1 MNETKLLDYLKRVTA
16 DLDEANRRLKDAE
29 DLTHEPI
36 AIVGMGCRFPG
47 GVHSA
52 EQLWT
57 LLADGTDALAAFPD
71 DRGWDLAAL
80 YDPDP
85 DRAGTSYVRE
95 GGFLGAPP
103 QHDPAFVVKPPR
115 EARAMDPQQRLLLEV
130 AWEAL
135 ERSGLDP
142 AALRGSRAG
151 VFVGTNGQDYGTLF
165 GDRPEEGLEGYI
177 GTGNAASVLSGRLSY
192 VLGLEGPAVTVDTA
206 CSSSLVSLHLAAEA
220 LRRGECSLALA
231 GGATVMATPR
241 VFVEF
246 SRQRGLA
253 ADGRCKPFAAAAD
266 GTGWGEGAGLLVL
279 ERLSDA
285 RRHGRPVLAVLRGS
299 AVNQDGASNGLT
311 APNGTAQQRVIRQAL
326 ANARLSP
333 DMVDAVEAHGTGTRL
348 GDPIEAHALLATYGR
363 KRPADRPLWLGSVKS
378 NLGHTQAAAGVAGV
392 MKMVLAIQH
401 GTLPQT
407 LHVDEPTPHVDWT
420 GGGVRLLTEPAPWP
434 ETGGP
439 RRAGVSA
446 FGVSGTNAHLIVE
459 QAAPEDA
466 RPRTGDRE
474 PRTPLPTAT
483 PWPLSAHTPEALRAR
498 ADQLR
503 AYAHDHPELDP
514 ADLAHTLSLRTP
526 LAHRGVLTGADR
538 QELVEGAASDGKLA
552 FLFSGQGAQRPG
564 MGRELYEAQPVFAAA
579 FDEVCGHFDLP
590 LKELVFGGGEEIHRT
605 ENTQP
610 ALFAIEVALYRLAES
625 FGLRPDFVAG
635 HSIGEIAA
643 AHVAGVLSLAD
654 AARLVTARGALMGAL
669 PEGGAMVSIRATEQ
683 DVRPLLSADVDI
695 AAVNGPQSVVISGAE
710 AAVLAVAD
718 RLSAQGHTTK
728 RLTVSHAFHSPLM
741 EPMLEAFR
749 EVADTLTHSAPSL
762 PVVSNLTGGPITEFT
777 AAHWVEHVRS
787 AVRFG
792 DSLAHL
798 AEEQGVGHFL
808 ELGPQGVLAAMA
820 GESLPGEFT
829 GLLTPVLRKDRPE
842 PEAFLGALAE
852 AWTRGLPVD
861 WAPLLP
867 GRRVDLPTYPFQR
880 QRYWPATTATGDVT
894 AAGLGPADHPLL
906 GAMVTLAEADQ
917 VLFTGRLSLRT
928 HPWLAD
934 HAVMGTVFVPGTA
947 FVELAVRAG
956 DQVGC
961 AHLDELTIEAP
972 LVLPEDGAVQL
983 QVAVGPVDADGRRSL
998 TFHSRQ
1004 ADEPWTRHAGGTLTA
1019 DPAPAATPPT
1029 DPDLAA
1035 WPPEGAEPIPVAG
1048 LYEHLVEVGF
1058 GYGPAF
1064 QGLRAAWRRGEE
1076 VFAEVRL
1083 PQETEA
1089 TRFGLHP
1096 ALLDA
1101 ALHAV
1106 GLGDFVADGAAS
1118 LPFSWRGVTLHAA
1131 GAPELRV
1138 RLSPAGPDT
1147 VALEAADRTGAPVAT
1162 VEALAL
1168 RPAVARRTHRHRDS
1182 LFRVDW
1188 TALPAAAA
1196 TPEGPADVRPHW
1208 ISSAA
1213 DLAALDTVPDAVFVR
1228 CPHTDDLV
1236 TGAHSGTH
1244 RVLEL
1249 LQAWLADPRY
1259 APSQLVLVT
1268 RGALAVRPGEE
1279 VRDLGRAPLWGLVRS
1294 AQAEN
1299 PGSFRLVDTD
1309 EDTGWDTDTD
1319 TDTDT
1324 GTGTGTGPSGAL
1336 RAALALDE
1344 PQLALRDGRLYAPR
1358 LARVPAPAEPRE
1370 WNPDGTVLITG
1381 GTGGL
1386 GALLARHLVTE
1397 HGVRHLVLAG
1407 RRGPAAEGAA
1417 GLAAEL
1423 TASGAHVLI
1432 EACDVGDR
1440 ADLAGL
1446 LARIPAA
1453 HPLTAVVHAA
1463 GVLDDGVIGSL
1474 APERLDTVLRPKLD
1488 AAWHL
1493 HELTRDADLSAFVL
1507 FSSAAGV
1514 FGAPGQA
1521 GYAAA
1526 NAFLDALAQHRAAL
1540 GLSAVSLAWGL
1551 WAEGGGMG
1559 GRLAGN
1565 DRQRITG
1572 SGVAALSAAEGLE
1585 LFDLCGG
1592 LDEPLLVPA
1601 RLDLTPPPGAAARA
1615 ATPPALLRGLVRG
1628 PARRAVASAPATPR
1642 TEWTERQIT
1651 ELVRTHVGSVLGHA
1665 SAAAVDLGQA
1675 FTELGFDSLTAV
1687 ELRNRLTTDT
1697 GLRLSATLIFDYPTP
1712 AALVEHLRAGLTGAG
1727 PDTAATVPVAAPGAD
1742 TEDPIAIVGMSC
1754 RYPGGVR
1761 SPEDLWNLVSEG
1773 GDGIAAFPTD
1783 RGWDLDGLFD
1793 ADPDASG
1800 RSYVSE
1806 GGFLYDAA
1814 AFDAGFFGISP
1825 REALAMDPQQR
1836 LLLETAWEAF
1846 ERAGIDPTSVR
1857 GSATGVFAGVM
1868 YHDYASRLGEV
1879 PEGIDGYLSTGN
1891 AGSVLSGRISYV
1903 LGLEGP
1909 AVTVD
1914 TACSSS
1920 LVALHLAAQALR
1932 GGECTMALAGGATV
1946 MATPNTFVEF
1956 SRQRGLSSDGRCK
1969 SFAAAA
1975 DGTGWGEGAGMLLLE
1990 RLSDARRHGHRVLG
2004 VIRGSAVNQDGASNG
2019 LTAPNGPSQQRVIR
2033 QALGNA
2039 GLTVADVDAV
2049 EAHGTGT
2056 RLGDPIEAQAVLAT
2070 YGQGRP
2076 DGRPLWL
2083 GSLKSNIGHTQAA
2096 SGVGGVIKMVQ
2107 AMRHGVLP
2115 RTLHVDEPTPHVDWE
2130 AGDVRLL
2137 TEPVPWPET
2146 GRARRS
2152 GVSSFGVS
2160 GTNAHVIV
2168 EQAPLDDTAAARP
2181 AHLPP
2186 HRPGTTLPWVLSAR
2200 TEDALRDQARNLLAA
2215 LDGLTAHPAP
2225 ADGAPHH
2232 PLADIGRSLATSR
2245 AALEHRAAVVA
2256 DDPAAFAGALAALA
2270 SGEPSPQL
2278 LRGSARTAAKAVFV
2292 FPGQGSQWAGMA
2304 RELLDASP
2312 VFADRLDACER
2323 ALAPYVDW
2331 SLREALA
2338 DEAALTRVD
2347 VVQPAL
2353 WAVMVSLAALWRSH
2367 GVEPA
2372 AVVGHS
2378 QGEIAA
2384 ACVAG
2389 ALTLDDAARVV
2400 ALRSKALL
2408 ALSGRGGMVSLPL
2421 SREEAA
2427 AHLGERLSLAAVNGP
2442 RSVVVS
2448 GDPEALDA
2456 VLAAV
2461 EGARRIPV
2469 DYASH
2474 SAHVEEIRTDVLDAL
2489 AGLSPR
2495 PAEIPFLSTVDATW
2509 LDGTELDERYWYRN
2523 LRQSVLLADAT
2534 DTLLQAG
2541 HGVFIEVSPH
2551 PVLVHGLPDTALGS
2565 LRRGD
2570 GGPGRFTAALAEAHV
2585 HGVAVDWDT
2594 VFPGAGHVDL
2604 PTYAFQR
2611 ERFWLEGTEASGD
2624 VASAGLDGADHPLF
2638 GAAVTLAASDDHLF
2652 TGRLSLSAQPWLA
2665 DHAVAGTAL
2674 LPGTAF
2680 VELAL
2685 HAGLRTGHPHLE
2697 ELTLEAPLALPARG
2711 AVQVQL
2717 AVGPAD
2723 PDGRRTVTTYAR
2735 SAQETGEPWTRH
2747 ATGVLSTTPATA
2759 PAAATGGTWPPAGAE
2774 PVDLTGF
2781 YDRLADAGL
2790 GYGPAFQG
2798 LRAAWRLGDEVYA
2811 EVALDADRQETAGR
2825 FGLHPALLDAALHA
2839 VGLGSFLDGPGVRL
2853 PFSWNGVSLH
2863 AGGARALRVRLS
2875 PAGGDAVA
2883 LTVTDT
2889 AGRPVATVDSLALRP
2904 LATGHLA
2911 HHDTLFAL
2919 DWVPAP
2925 AGEALPAGTPY
2936 EVDTSDGVRPALAR
2950 ALEAL
2955 QDSLADAGEERLVLV
2970 TRRAVGED
2978 VRDLAGAAVWGL
2990 VRSAQSEHPGRF
3002 HLLDLDEDVDPAPY
3016 LTSPQPQLAVR
3027 GGAARVP
3034 RLLRARSGT
3043 DAAGL
3048 SFTEGGTVL
3057 VTGGTGVLGRAVARH
3072 LVTAHGVRHL
3082 LLASRSGGAG
3092 DLVAELAELGAS
3104 VTVAAC
3110 DAADR
3115 EALAALLATLPAA
3128 HPLTAVIHTAG
3139 VLDDGVIESLTPERF
3154 DAVLRPKTDA
3164 ARHLHELT
3172 AGLDLSAFV
3181 LFSSASGLLG
3191 APGQGNYAA
3200 ANAYLDAL
3208 AQHRREQGLP
3218 GISLAWGLWAERSG
3232 MTGALDAD
3240 DVERINRGG
3249 VAALATE
3256 EALAL
3261 LDTAPSLDRA
3271 LAVPIRLDLPALR
3284 ARARHEALP
3293 PLLHALV
3300 PAPPRRPASAPAA
3313 APVLDPEDLLPL
3325 VQAHTATVLGH
3336 TSADRIDPDRKFLEL
3351 GFDSLTSVRLRG
3363 SLNTATGL
3371 RLSATAVFDHPTP
3384 AALADHMRGE
3394 LAAARAPQPRES
3406 APRPTPAQPL
3416 AALYRQACADGK
3428 VKEATDLLVAASLLR
3443 PSFGTDGTDDAPAPV
3458 RLSTAA
3464 TTGDGSGDGSG
3475 RTAGPALICL
3485 PSVTAL
3491 SSPHQFARFAAP
3503 FREHRDVHVLPL
3515 PGYGEGERLP
3525 ATADALV
3532 AHVAAEVLRLAD
3544 GAPFALAGY
3553 SSGGWLAQEVTAHLE
3568 RHGNAPAALV
3578 LLDTFLPGDA
3588 ARPAFRSRMT
3598 DAMFERED
3606 SFGWMTDLRLTAM
3619 GGYFRLFP
3627 AWRPTP
3633 TTVPTLLVRAGRS
3646 LVDGDGHHASWPL
3659 PHTAADVPGDHFTMM
3674 EDDAHAAATAVDHW
3688 LTETTA

>member
-1 MNETKLLDYLKRVTA
+1 MNETKLLEYLKRVTA

-29 DLTHEPI
+29 DLGHEPI

-57 LLADGTDALAAFPD
+57 LLADGTDALAPFPD

-95 GGFLGAPP
+95 GGFLDGAADF
-103 QHDPAFVVKPPR
+103 DPAFFGISPR

-165 GDRPEEGLEGYI
+165 GSTPEEGLEGYI

-220 LRRGECSLALA
+220 LRRGECALALA

-285 RRHGRPVLAVLRGS
+285 RRNGRPVLAVLRGS

-363 KRPADRPLWLGSVKS
+363 KRTADRPLWLGSVKS

-401 GTLPQT
+401 GTLPRT
-407 LHVDEPTPHVDWT
+407 LHVDEPTPHADWSA
-420 GGGVRLLTEPAPWP
+420 GGVRLLTEPTPWP
-434 ETGGP
+434 ETGEP

-466 RPRTGDRE
+466 RPQDRTPE
-474 PRTPLPTAT
+474 PRTATAP
-483 PWPLSAHTPEALRAR
+483 PWLLSAHTPEALRAR

-503 AYAHDHPELDP
+503 SYAQDHPELDP
-514 ADLAHTLSLRTP
+514 ADLAHSLSLPTP
-526 LAHRGVLTGADR
+526 FAHRGVVPGADR
-538 QELVEGAASDGKLA
+538 DALVEGIASGGKSA

-564 MGRELYEAQPVFAAA
+564 MGRGLYEAQPVFAAA

-590 LKELVFGGGEEIHRT
+590 LKDLVFGGGDEVHRT
-605 ENTQP
+605 EFTQP
-610 ALFAIEVALYRLAES
+610 ALFAVEVALYRLAES

-643 AHVAGVLSLAD
+643 AHVAGALSLAD
-654 AARLVTARGALMGAL
+654 ATRLVAARGALMGAL
-669 PEGGAMVSIRATEQ
+669 PEGGAMVSVRATEEEI
-683 DVRPLLSADVDI
+683 RPLLTADVDI

-710 AAVLAVAD
+710 DAVLAVAAQLADQD
-718 RLSAQGHTTK
+718 RKTK

-741 EPMLEAFR
+741 EPMLDAFR
-749 EVADTLTHSAPSL
+749 EVAESLTHATPSV
-762 PVVSNLTGGPITEFT
+762 PVVSNLTGEQITEFT
-777 AAHWVEHVRS
+777 ADYWVRHVRA

-792 DSLAHL
+792 DGVAHL
-798 AEEQGVGHFL
+798 AAQGVAHFL
-808 ELGPQGVLAAMA
+808 EFGPQGVLTAMA
-820 GESLPGEFT
+820 GESLPDDFS

-861 WAPLLP
+861 WTPLLP
-867 GRRVDLPTYPFQR
+867 AGRRVDLPTYPFQR
-880 QRYWPATTATGDVT
+880 QRYWPGTTALGDVA
-894 AAGLGPADHPLL
+894 AAGLGAADHPLL

-917 VLFTGRLSLRT
+917 VLFTGSLSLRT

-934 HAVMGTVFVPGTA
+934 HAVLGTVFVPGTA

-961 AHLDELTIEAP
+961 ARLDELTIEAP
-972 LVLPEDGAVQL
+972 LVLPERGAVQL
-983 QVAVGPVDADGRRSL
+983 QVGVGPVDADGRRSL
-998 TFHSRQ
+998 TFHSRHT
-1004 ADEPWTRHAGGTLTA
+1004 DEPWTRHATGTLTA
-1019 DPAPAATPPT
+1019 GPAPASAPPAG
-1029 DPDLAA
+1029 PDLGE
-1035 WPPEGAEPIPVAG
+1035 WPPAGAEPVSVEG
-1048 LYEHLVEVGF
+1048 LYDHLVDVGF

-1064 QGLRAAWRRGEE
+1064 QGLRAAWRLGED

-1083 PQETEA
+1083 PQEAEA
-1089 TRFGLHP
+1089 ARFGLHP

-1131 GAPELRV
+1131 GAAELRV

-1147 VALEAADRTGAPVAT
+1147 VSLDAADGTGAPVAT

-1168 RPAVARRTHRHRDS
+1168 RPAAAQRTHRHRDS

-1188 TALPAAAA
+1188 AALPQPAPAAPGQPA
-1196 TPEGPADVRPHW
+1196 GPPPCW

-1228 CPHTDDLV
+1228 CPRTGDDLV
-1236 TGAHSGTH
+1236 PDAHTGAH

-1249 LQAWLADPRY
+1249 LQAWLADPRCGS
-1259 APSQLVLVT
+1259 SQLVLVT
-1268 RGALAVRPGEE
+1268 RGALAVRQGEP
-1279 VRDLGRAPLWGLVRS
+1279 VHDLGQAPLWGLVRS

-1299 PGSFRLVDTD
+1299 PGSFRLVDV
-1309 EDTGWDTDTD
+1309 
-1319 TDTDT
+1319 
-1324 GTGTGTGPSGAL
+1324 TGPDDDPDATTDDDPDATAAL
-1336 RAALALDE
+1336 HALLALDE
-1344 PQLALRDGRLYAPR
+1344 PQLALRDGTPYAPR

-1386 GALLARHLVTE
+1386 GALLARHLVAE

-1407 RRGPAAEGAA
+1407 RRGPAAEGA
-1417 GLAAEL
+1417 GELAAAL
-1423 TASGAHVLI
+1423 TGAGAHVRI

-1440 ADLAGL
+1440 ADLARL
-1446 LARIPAA
+1446 LDRITAER
-1453 HPLTAVVHAA
+1453 PLTAVVHAA

-1474 APERLDTVLRPKLD
+1474 APDRLDTVLRPKLD

-1493 HELTRDADLSAFVL
+1493 HELTRDAGLAAFVL

-1526 NAFLDALAQHRAAL
+1526 NAFLDALAQHRTAQ

-1559 GRLAGN
+1559 GRLADN
-1565 DRQRITG
+1565 DTRRITG
-1572 SGVAALSAAEGLE
+1572 SGVAALSAADGLE
-1585 LFDLCGG
+1585 LFDLAGG

-1601 RLDLTPPPGAAARA
+1601 RLDLAPPAGAARNT
-1615 ATPPALLRGLVRG
+1615 TPPALLRGLVRG
-1628 PARRAVASAPATPR
+1628 PARRTAASGPATPR
-1642 TEWTERQIT
+1642 TQWTERQLAD
-1651 ELVRTHVGSVLGHA
+1651 LVRTHVSAVLGHA
-1665 SAAAVDLGQA
+1665 NAQAVDLGRT

-1687 ELRNRLTTDT
+1687 ELRNRLTTET

-1712 AALVEHLRAGLTGAG
+1712 AALVEHLRAGLTEAPAASTTTAPAAAGAG
-1727 PDTAATVPVAAPGAD
+1727 PGTDDDPV
-1742 TEDPIAIVGMSC
+1742 AIVGMSC

-1761 SPEDLWNLVSEG
+1761 SPEDLWRLVAAG

-1793 ADPDASG
+1793 ADPDAAG

-1814 AFDAGFFGISP
+1814 EFDAGFFGISP

-1857 GSATGVFAGVM
+1857 GTATGVFAGVM

-1891 AGSVLSGRISYV
+1891 AGSVLSGRVSYV

-1932 GGECTMALAGGATV
+1932 SGECTMALAGGATV

-1956 SRQRGLSSDGRCK
+1956 SRQRGLSFDGRCK

-1990 RLSDARRHGHRVLG
+1990 RLSDARRNGHRVLA

-2039 GLTVADVDAV
+2039 GLGVQDVDAV

-2056 RLGDPIEAQAVLAT
+2056 KLGDPIEAQAVLAT
-2070 YGQGRP
+2070 YGQDRP
-2076 DGRPLWL
+2076 GDQPLWL

-2096 SGVGGVIKMVQ
+2096 SGVGGVIKMVE
-2107 AMRHGVLP
+2107 AMRHGLLP
-2115 RTLHVDEPTPHVDWE
+2115 RTLHVDEPTPHVDWT
-2130 AGDVRLL
+2130 AGAVRLL

-2168 EQAPLDDTAAARP
+2168 EQAPLDEPTTPGPDSPGPTTPEPAPRP
-2181 AHLPP
+2181 APA
-2186 HRPGTTLPWVLSAR
+2186 PGTALPWVLSAKS
-2200 TEDALRDQARNLLAA
+2200 DAALRDQARNLLAA
-2215 LDGLTAHPAP
+2215 LDGLTAPASP
-2225 ADGAPHH
+2225 GEDPRHA
-2232 PLADIGRSLATSR
+2232 LADIGGSLASSR

-2256 DDPAAFAGALAALA
+2256 DDPAAFAEGLTALAA
-2270 SGEPSPQL
+2270 GEPSPRL
-2278 LRGSARTAAKAVFV
+2278 LRGSSRTAAKAVFV

-2304 RELLDASP
+2304 RELLDSSP
-2312 VFADRLDACER
+2312 VFADRITACER
-2323 ALAPYVDW
+2323 ALAPHVDW
-2331 SLREALA
+2331 SLREALT

-2427 AHLGERLSLAAVNGP
+2427 AHLGDRLSLAAVNGP

-2448 GDPEALDA
+2448 GDPEALEA

-2489 AGLSPR
+2489 AGITPR
-2495 PAEIPFLSTVDATW
+2495 PAEIPFLSTVDAAW
-2509 LDGTELDERYWYRN
+2509 LDGTGLDERYWYRN
-2523 LRQSVLLADAT
+2523 LRQSVLLADVT
-2534 DTLLQAG
+2534 ETLVHEG
-2541 HGVFIEVSPH
+2541 HDVFIEVSPH
-2551 PVLVHGLPDTALGS
+2551 PVLVHGLPDTALGT

-2570 GGPGRFTAALAEAHV
+2570 GGPARFTAALAEAHV
-2585 HGVAVDWDT
+2585 HGVPVDWHT
-2594 VFPGAGHVDL
+2594 VFPGARRVDL

-2611 ERFWLEGTEASGD
+2611 ERFWLDGTDAAGD
-2624 VASAGLDGADHPLF
+2624 MASAGLDDAGHPLL
-2638 GAAVTLAASDDHLF
+2638 GAMVTVAASDEHLF
-2652 TGRLSLSAQPWLA
+2652 TGRLSLAAQPWLA
-2665 DHAVAGTAL
+2665 DHAVAGTVL
-2674 LPGTAF
+2674 LPGTAL

-2685 HAGLRTGHPHLE
+2685 HAGLQTGHAHLE
-2697 ELTLEAPLALPARG
+2697 ELTLEAPLVLPARG

-2717 AVGPAD
+2717 AVGPAG

-2735 SAQETGEPWTRH
+2735 NAQENGEPWTRH
-2747 ATGVLSTTPATA
+2747 ATGVLSTAPAGS
-2759 PAAATGGTWPPAGAE
+2759 PAAATTGGDWPPAGAE
-2774 PVDLTGF
+2774 PLDLTGF
-2781 YDRLADAGL
+2781 YDGLADSGL

-2811 EVALDADRQETAGR
+2811 EVGLDRDRQEAAGR

-2853 PFSWNGVSLH
+2853 PFSWNGVRLH
-2863 AGGARALRVRLS
+2863 TAGARDLRVRVS
-2875 PAGGDAVA
+2875 PAGGDAVSLA
-2883 LTVTDT
+2883 VTDT
-2889 AGRPVATVDSLALRP
+2889 AGRPVATVDTLALRP
-2904 LATGHLA
+2904 VATEHLA
-2911 HHDTLFAL
+2911 HRDTLFAL
-2919 DWVPAP
+2919 DWAAAP
-2925 AGEALPAGTPY
+2925 ASELLPAGVAC
-2936 EVDTSDGVRPALAR
+2936 EVDTSAGVRAALGQ
-2950 ALEAL
+2950 ALQVL
-2955 QDSLADAGEERLVLV
+2955 QDSLADAGEERVVFV
-2970 TRRAVGED
+2970 TRGAVGED
-2978 VRDLAGAAVWGL
+2978 ADDLAGAAVWGL

-3002 HLLDLDEDVDPAPY
+3002 HLLDLEEAVDPAAY
-3016 LTSPQPQLAVR
+3016 LTSAEPQAAVR
-3027 GGAARVP
+3027 GGVVRVP
-3034 RLLRARSGT
+3034 RLARAS
-3043 DAAGL
+3043 AASAAPESEGL

-3057 VTGGTGVLGRAVARH
+3057 VTGGTGTLGRAVARH
-3072 LVTAHGVRHL
+3072 LVTGHGVRHL
-3082 LLASRSGGAG
+3082 LLASRSGGAE
-3092 DLVAELAELGAS
+3092 DLVAELSDLGAS

-3115 EALAALLATLPAA
+3115 DALAALLATIPGT

-3154 DAVLRPKTDA
+3154 ETVLRPKADA
-3164 ARHLHELT
+3164 ARNLHELT

-3208 AQHRREQGLP
+3208 AQHRRSLGLP
-3218 GISLAWGLWAERSG
+3218 AQSLAWGLWAERSG
-3232 MTGALDAD
+3232 MTGTLDAG
-3240 DVERINRGG
+3240 DVDRIHRGG

-3261 LDTAPSLDRA
+3261 LDTAPALDRA

-3284 ARARHEALP
+3284 TRARHEPLP
-3293 PLLHALV
+3293 PLLHGLAPAPLRRTAGTPSAV
-3300 PAPPRRPASAPAA
+3300 PAI
-3313 APVLDPEDLLPL
+3313 DPEDLLSL
-3325 VQAHTATVLGH
+3325 VRAHTATVLGH
-3336 TSADRIDPDRKFLEL
+3336 SSADRIEPDRKFLEM

-3384 AALADHMRGE
+3384 ADLADHMRGE
-3394 LAAARAPQPRES
+3394 LAAARTPQAPEPAGPPAQ
-3406 APRPTPAQPL
+3406 AQPL

-3443 PSFGTDGTDDAPAPV
+3443 PSFTTDGTDGAPAPV
-3458 RLSTAA
+3458 TLSGG
-3464 TTGDGSGDGSG
+3464 TGGTGGSG
-3475 RTAGPALICL
+3475 GPALICL

-3515 PGYGEGERLP
+3515 PGYGEGEPLP

-3532 AHVAAEVLRLAD
+3532 AHLAGEVLRLAD

-3568 RHGNAPAALV
+3568 RGGAAPAALV

-3588 ARPAFRSRMT
+3588 AQPAFRSRMT

-3606 SFGWMTDLRLTAM
+3606 AFGWMTDLRLTAM

-3627 AWRPTP
+3627 AWRPTA
-3633 TTVPTLLVRAGRS
+3633 TAVPTLLVRAGRS
-3646 LVDGDGHHASWPL
+3646 LVDGGGHQASWPL
-3659 PHTAADVPGDHFTMM
+3659 PHTVVDVPGDHFTMM
-3674 EDDAHAAATAVDHW
+3674 EDDARDAAAAVDHW
-3688 LTETTA
+3688 LTEAAA

>member
-1 MNETKLLDYLKRVTA
+1 MNETKLLEYLKRVTA

-95 GGFLGAPP
+95 GGFLGGAADF
-103 QHDPAFVVKPPR
+103 DPAFFGISPR

-285 RRHGRPVLAVLRGS
+285 RRAGRPVLAVLRGS

-363 KRPADRPLWLGSVKS
+363 KRAADRPLWLGSVKS

-401 GTLPQT
+401 GTLPRT

-420 GGGVRLLTEPAPWP
+420 AGGVRLLTEPAPWP
-434 ETGGP
+434 ETGEP

-466 RPRTGDRE
+466 RPPAGARE

-503 AYAHDHPELDP
+503 AYAQDHPELDP
-514 ADLAHTLSLRTP
+514 ADLAHSLSLRTP
-526 LAHRGVLTGADR
+526 LAHRGVLTGTDR
-538 QELVEGAASDGKLA
+538 EELVEGAASDGKLA

-564 MGRELYEAQPVFAAA
+564 MGRELYGAQPVFAAA
-579 FDEVCGHFDLP
+579 FDEVCAHFDLP

-605 ENTQP
+605 EFTQP
-610 ALFAIEVALYRLAES
+610 ALFAVEVALYRLAES
-625 FGLRPDFVAG
+625 LGLRPDFVAG

-654 AARLVTARGALMGAL
+654 AARLVSARGALMGAL
-669 PEGGAMVSIRATEQ
+669 PEGGAMVSVRATE
-683 DVRPLLSADVDI
+683 DEVRPLLSSPEVDI
-695 AAVNGPQSVVISGAE
+695 AAVNGPSAVVVSGAE
-710 AAVLAVAD
+710 AAVLEVA
-718 RLSAQGHTTK
+718 AQLAERGHKTK

-749 EVADTLTHSAPSL
+749 EVAETLTHHAPEI
-762 PVVSNLTGGPITEFT
+762 PVVSTLTGAQTTGFT
-777 AAHWVEHVRS
+777 ADHWVEHVRS

-792 DSLAHL
+792 DALAHL
-798 AEEQGVGHFL
+798 AEEQGVAHFL
-808 ELGPQGVLAAMA
+808 ELGPRGVLAAMA
-820 GESLPGEFT
+820 GESLPADFA
-829 GLLTPVLRKDRPE
+829 GLLTPALRGDRPE

-861 WAPLLP
+861 WTPLLP

-880 QRYWPATTATGDVT
+880 QRYWPATTGGGDVA
-894 AAGLGPADHPLL
+894 AAGLGPADHPML

-961 AHLDELTIEAP
+961 ARLDELTIEAP
-972 LVLPEDGAVQL
+972 LVLPEQGAVQL
-983 QVAVGPVDADGRRSL
+983 QVAVGPADADGRRSL
-998 TFHSRQ
+998 TFHSRH
-1004 ADEPWTRHAGGTLTA
+1004 ADEPWTRHAGGTLMA
-1019 DPAPAATPPT
+1019 DPAPAATPPA
-1029 DPDLAA
+1029 DPGMGE
-1035 WPPEGAEPIPVAG
+1035 WPPAGAEPISVDG

-1064 QGLRAAWRRGEE
+1064 QGLRAAWRRGED

-1089 TRFGLHP
+1089 SRFGLHP

-1106 GLGDFVADGAAS
+1106 GLGDFVTDGAAS

-1131 GAPELRV
+1131 GAPALRV

-1147 VALEAADRTGAPVAT
+1147 VALEAADQAGAPVAT

-1168 RPAVARRTHRHRDS
+1168 RPAAAQRTHRHRDS

-1188 TALPAAAA
+1188 TALPRTAAGAA
-1196 TPEGPADVRPHW
+1196 PAGPADARPHW
-1208 ISSAA
+1208 IASAA
-1213 DLAALDTVPDAVFVR
+1213 DLAALDTVPDTVFVR
-1228 CPHTDDLV
+1228 CPHTEDLV
-1236 TGAHSGTH
+1236 TDAHSGTH

-1249 LQAWLADPRY
+1249 LQTWLAEPRY
-1259 APSQLVLVT
+1259 TASQLVLVT

-1279 VRDLGRAPLWGLVRS
+1279 VRDLGQAPLWGLVRS

-1299 PGSFRLVDTD
+1299 PGSFRLIDTD
-1309 EDTGWDTDTD
+1309 DDADDDTES
-1319 TDTDT
+1319 
-1324 GTGTGTGPSGAL
+1324 GPSGSL
-1336 RAALALDE
+1336 TAALALDE
-1344 PQLALRDGRLYAPR
+1344 PQLALREGLLYAPR
-1358 LARVPAPAEPRE
+1358 LARVPAPAAPRE

-1386 GALLARHLVTE
+1386 GALLARHLVAE

-1417 GLAAEL
+1417 ELAAEL
-1423 TASGAHVLI
+1423 TGSGAHVLI

-1440 ADLAGL
+1440 ADLARL
-1446 LARIPAA
+1446 LARIPAG

-1493 HELTRDADLSAFVL
+1493 HELTREADLSAFVL

-1526 NAFLDALAQHRAAL
+1526 NAFLDALAQHRAAQ

-1585 LFDLCGG
+1585 LFDLAGG

-1601 RLDLTPPPGAAARA
+1601 RLDLTPPPGAAART

-1628 PARRAVASAPATPR
+1628 PARRAAASAPATPR
-1642 TEWTERQIT
+1642 TEWTERQIA

-1665 SAAAVDLGQA
+1665 TAGAIDLGQA

-1687 ELRNRLTTDT
+1687 ELRNRLTTET

-1712 AALVEHLRAGLTGAG
+1712 AALVEHLRAGLTEAA
-1727 PDTAATVPVAAPGAD
+1727 PDTAAATVPVAAPGAD
-1742 TEDPIAIVGMSC
+1742 ADDPIAIVGMSC

-1761 SPEDLWNLVSEG
+1761 SPEDLWNLVSAG

-1793 ADPDASG
+1793 DDPDAAG

-1814 AFDAGFFGISP
+1814 EFDAGFFGISP

-1857 GSATGVFAGVM
+1857 GTATGVFAGVM
-1868 YHDYASRLGEV
+1868 YHDYASLLGGGEV

-1956 SRQRGLSSDGRCK
+1956 SRQRGLSFDGRCK
-1969 SFAAAA
+1969 SFAASA
-1975 DGTGWGEGAGMLLLE
+1975 DGTGWGEGAAMLLLE

-2115 RTLHVDEPTPHVDWE
+2115 RTLHVDEPTPHVDWD
-2130 AGDVRLL
+2130 AGAVRLL

-2168 EQAPLDDTAAARP
+2168 EQAPLEDVTGARP
-2181 AHLPP
+2181 AGPP
-2186 HRPGTTLPWVLSAR
+2186 SPAEQGTALPWVLSGK
-2200 TEDALRDQARNLLAA
+2200 TDDALRDQARNLLAA
-2215 LDGLTAHPAP
+2215 LDGLTAQRAP
-2225 ADGAPHH
+2225 DDGAPHH
-2232 PLADIGRSLATSR
+2232 PLADIGRSLASSR

-2256 DDPAAFAGALAALA
+2256 DDPAAFAAALTALAA
-2270 SGEPSPQL
+2270 GEPSPHL
-2278 LRGSARTAAKAVFV
+2278 LRGSARTAATAVFV

-2304 RELLDASP
+2304 HELLDASP

-2489 AGLSPR
+2489 AGITPR

-2523 LRQSVLLADAT
+2523 LRQSVLLSDAT
-2534 DTLLQAG
+2534 ETLLRAG

-2604 PTYAFQR
+2604 PTYPFQR
-2611 ERFWLEGTEASGD
+2611 ERFWLEGAEASGD
-2624 VASAGLDGADHPLF
+2624 MASAGLEGADHPLL

-2697 ELTLEAPLALPARG
+2697 ELTLEAPLALPGRG

-2747 ATGVLSTTPATA
+2747 ATGVLSATPATTPA
-2759 PAAATGGTWPPAGAE
+2759 PAGLGDTWPPTGAE

-2811 EVALDADRQETAGR
+2811 EVALDPDRQEAAGR

-2889 AGRPVATVDSLALRP
+2889 ADRAVATVDSLALRP
-2904 LATGHLA
+2904 VATDHLA
-2911 HHDTLFAL
+2911 HRDTLFAL
-2919 DWVPAP
+2919 DWAAAP
-2925 AGEALPAGTPY
+2925 AGGALSAGRAY
-2936 EVDTSDGVRPALAR
+2936 EVDTSDGVRPALGR

-2955 QDSLADAGEERLVLV
+2955 QGSLADAGEERLVFV
-2970 TRRAVGED
+2970 TRGAVGED
-2978 VRDLAGAAVWGL
+2978 VRDRAAAAVWGL

-3002 HLLDLDEDVDPAPY
+3002 HLLDLDEGVDPTPY
-3016 LTSPQPQLAVR
+3016 LTSPEPQLAVR
-3027 GGAARVP
+3027 GGAARIP
-3034 RLLRARSGT
+3034 RLLRAPAPVASE
-3043 DAAGL
+3043 GL

-3072 LVTAHGVRHL
+3072 LVAVHGVRHL
-3082 LLASRSGGAG
+3082 LLASRSGGAE
-3092 DLVAELAELGAS
+3092 DLVAELSEAGAS

-3115 EALAALLATLPAA
+3115 DALAALLASIPAA

-3154 DAVLRPKTDA
+3154 DAVLRPKADA
-3164 ARHLHELT
+3164 ADNLHELT

-3232 MTGALDAD
+3232 MTGALDAT
-3240 DVERINRGG
+3240 DVEAINRGG

-3261 LDTAPSLDRA
+3261 LDTAPALDRA

-3300 PAPPRRPASAPAA
+3300 PAPLRRPATAPAA
-3313 APVLDPEDLLPL
+3313 APVLDPEELLPL

-3394 LAAARAPQPRES
+3394 LAAARTPQPQEPVR
-3406 APRPTPAQPL
+3406 RPAAEQPI

-3443 PSFGTDGTDDAPAPV
+3443 PSFDTDGTDDAPAPV
-3458 RLSTAA
+3458 RLSTATA
-3464 TTGDGSGDGSG
+3464 TPAATAADGSG
-3475 RTAGPALICL
+3475 RTAGTVLICL

-3568 RHGNAPAALV
+3568 RHGSAPAGLV

-3588 ARPAFRSRMT
+3588 AQPAFRSRMT

-3627 AWRPTP
+3627 GWRPTA

-3659 PHTAADVPGDHFTMM
+3659 AHTAVDVPGDHFTMM
-3674 EDDAHAAATAVDHW
+3674 EDDAQAAAGAVDHW
-3688 LTETTA
+3688 LTETAA

>member
-1 MNETKLLDYLKRVTA
+1 MVNETKLLEYLKRVTA

-29 DLTHEPI
+29 DLSHEPI

-95 GGFLGAPP
+95 GGFLAGAADF
-103 QHDPAFVVKPPR
+103 DPAFFGISPR

-165 GDRPEEGLEGYI
+165 GSTPEEGLEGYI

-220 LRRGECSLALA
+220 LRRGECALALA

-285 RRHGRPVLAVLRGS
+285 RRGGRPVLAVLRGS

-363 KRPADRPLWLGSVKS
+363 KRTADRPLWLGSVKS

-392 MKMVLAIQH
+392 MKMILAIQH

-407 LHVDEPTPHVDWT
+407 LHVDEPTPHADWSA
-420 GGGVRLLTEPAPWP
+420 GGVRLLTEPTPWP
-434 ETGGP
+434 ETGEP

-466 RPRTGDRE
+466 RPQDRTHE
-474 PRTPLPTAT
+474 PRAPRTAAA
-483 PWPLSAHTPEALRAR
+483 PWLLSAHTPEALRAR
-498 ADQLR
+498 AAQLR
-503 AYAHDHPELDP
+503 SYAQDHPELDP
-514 ADLAHTLSLRTP
+514 ADLAHSLSLSTP
-526 LAHRGVLTGADR
+526 FAHRGVVPGANR
-538 QELVEGAASDGKLA
+538 EELLEGVASGGKFA

-579 FDEVCGHFDLP
+579 FDEACAHFDLP
-590 LKELVFGGGEEIHRT
+590 LKDLVFGGGDEIHRT

-610 ALFAIEVALYRLAES
+610 ALFAVEVALYRLAES

-654 AARLVTARGALMGAL
+654 AARLVAARGALMGAL

-683 DVRPLLSADVDI
+683 EIRPLLSAGVDI

-710 AAVLAVAD
+710 EAVLEVAE
-718 RLSAQGHTTK
+718 RLAGQGHKTK

-741 EPMLEAFR
+741 EPMLGAFR
-749 EVADTLTHSAPSL
+749 EVAESLTHSAPEI
-762 PVVSNLTGGPITEFT
+762 PVVSNVTGGQITEFT
-777 AAHWVEHVRS
+777 AAYWVQHVRD
-787 AVRFG
+787 AVRFADG
-792 DSLAHL
+792 VRYL

-820 GESLPGEFT
+820 GESLPEEFS
-829 GLLTPVLRKDRPE
+829 GLLTPLLRKDRPE
-842 PEAFLGALAE
+842 PDAFLGALAE

-861 WAPLLP
+861 WTPLLA

-880 QRYWPATTATGDVT
+880 QRYWPETTALGDVA

-934 HAVMGTVFVPGTA
+934 HAVLGTVFVPGTA

-961 AHLDELTIEAP
+961 ARLDELTIEAP
-972 LVLPEDGAVQL
+972 LVLPEQGAVQL
-983 QVAVGPVDADGRRSL
+983 QVAVGSVDADGRRSL
-998 TFHSRQ
+998 TFHSRHT
-1004 ADEPWTRHAGGTLTA
+1004 DEPWTRHATGTLT
-1019 DPAPAATPPT
+1019 DGPAPAAAPPAV
-1029 DPDLAA
+1029 PDLSE
-1035 WPPEGAEPIPVAG
+1035 WPPAGAEPVSVEG
-1048 LYEHLVEVGF
+1048 LYDHLVEVGF

-1064 QGLRAAWRRGEE
+1064 QGLRAAWRRGED

-1083 PQETEA
+1083 PQEAEA
-1089 TRFGLHP
+1089 ARFGLHP

-1106 GLGDFVADGAAS
+1106 GLGDFVTDGAAS
-1118 LPFSWRGVTLHAA
+1118 LPFSWRGVALHAA
-1131 GAPELRV
+1131 GAPALRV
-1138 RLSPAGPDT
+1138 RLSPAGPDS
-1147 VALEAADRTGAPVAT
+1147 VSLDAADQTGAPVAT

-1168 RPAVARRTHRHRDS
+1168 RPAAAQRTHRHRDS

-1188 TALPAAAA
+1188 AALPLPLPAAAS
-1196 TPEGPADVRPHW
+1196 GQPAGAPPRW
-1208 ISSAA
+1208 IASAA

-1228 CPHTDDLV
+1228 CPRTDDDLV
-1236 TGAHSGTH
+1236 PAAHTGAH

-1249 LQAWLADPRY
+1249 LQAWLADPRC
-1259 APSQLVLVT
+1259 ASSQLVLVT
-1268 RGALAVRPGEE
+1268 RGALAVRQGET
-1279 VRDLGRAPLWGLVRS
+1279 VHDLGQAPLWGLVRS

-1299 PGSFRLVDTD
+1299 PGSFRLIDVTD
-1309 EDTGWDTDTD
+1309 PDDAPDA
-1319 TDTDT
+1319 
-1324 GTGTGTGPSGAL
+1324 S
-1336 RAALALDE
+1336 AALDALLTLDE
-1344 PQLALRDGRLYAPR
+1344 PQLALRDGTLYAPR
-1358 LARVPAPAEPRE
+1358 LARVPAPAAPRD

-1386 GALLARHLVTE
+1386 GALLARHLVAE

-1407 RRGPAAEGAA
+1407 RRGPAAEGA
-1417 GLAAEL
+1417 GELAAAL
-1423 TASGAHVLI
+1423 TEAGAHVRI

-1440 ADLAGL
+1440 ADLARL
-1446 LARIPAA
+1446 LARIPAER
-1453 HPLTAVVHAA
+1453 PLTAVVHAA

-1474 APERLDTVLRPKLD
+1474 APDRLDTVLRPKLD

-1493 HELTRDADLSAFVL
+1493 HELTREADLAAFVL

-1526 NAFLDALAQHRAAL
+1526 NAFLDALAQHRTAQ

-1559 GRLAGN
+1559 GRLADG
-1565 DRQRITG
+1565 DSRRITG
-1572 SGVAALSAAEGLE
+1572 SGVGALSAADGLE
-1585 LFDLCGG
+1585 LFDLAGG

-1601 RLDLTPPPGAAARA
+1601 RLDLTPPAGAARN

-1628 PARRAVASAPATPR
+1628 PARRAAASGPSTPR
-1642 TEWTERQIT
+1642 TQWTERQLA
-1651 ELVRTHVGSVLGHA
+1651 ELVRTHVSAVLGHA
-1665 SAAAVDLGQA
+1665 NAQAVDLGQA

-1687 ELRNRLTTDT
+1687 ELRNRLTTET

-1712 AALVEHLRAGLTGAG
+1712 AALVEHLRAGLTEAPAAEATAPATGAPG
-1727 PDTAATVPVAAPGAD
+1727 APGAD

-1761 SPEDLWNLVSEG
+1761 SPEDLWQLVAAG

-1793 ADPDASG
+1793 ADPDAAG

-1814 AFDAGFFGISP
+1814 EFDAGFFGISP

-1857 GSATGVFAGVM
+1857 GTATGVFAGVM

-1932 GGECTMALAGGATV
+1932 SGECTMALAGGATV

-1956 SRQRGLSSDGRCK
+1956 SRQRGLSFDGRCK

-1990 RLSDARRHGHRVLG
+1990 KLSDARRNGHRVLA
-2004 VIRGSAVNQDGASNG
+2004 VVRGSAVNQDGASNG

-2039 GLTVADVDAV
+2039 GLGVRDVDAV

-2056 RLGDPIEAQAVLAT
+2056 KLGDPIEAQAVLAT
-2070 YGQGRP
+2070 YGQDRP
-2076 DGRPLWL
+2076 AGQPLWL

-2096 SGVGGVIKMVQ
+2096 SGVGGVIKMVE
-2107 AMRHGVLP
+2107 AMRHGLLP
-2115 RTLHVDEPTPHVDWE
+2115 RTLHVDEPTPHVDWT
-2130 AGDVRLL
+2130 AGGVRLL

-2168 EQAPLDDTAAARP
+2168 EQAPLDGATTPEPAPRP
-2181 AHLPP
+2181 APA
-2186 HRPGTTLPWVLSAR
+2186 PGTALPWVLSAK
-2200 TEDALRDQARNLLAA
+2200 TDEALRDQARNLLAA
-2215 LDGLTAHPAP
+2215 LEGLTAPRSP
-2225 ADGAPHH
+2225 EDDPHH
-2232 PLADIGRSLATSR
+2232 PLADIGSSLASSR

-2256 DDPAAFAGALAALA
+2256 DDPAAFAEALTALAA
-2270 SGEPSPQL
+2270 GEPSPHL
-2278 LRGSARTAAKAVFV
+2278 LRGSSRTTAKAVFV

-2304 RELLDASP
+2304 HELLDSSP
-2312 VFADRLDACER
+2312 VFADRLAACER
-2323 ALAPYVDW
+2323 ALAPHVDW

-2338 DEAALTRVD
+2338 DEAALARVD

-2456 VLAAV
+2456 VLAGI

-2489 AGLSPR
+2489 AGITPR

-2523 LRQSVLLADAT
+2523 LRQSVLLADVT
-2534 DTLLQAG
+2534 ETLVHEG
-2541 HGVFIEVSPH
+2541 YGVFIEVSPH
-2551 PVLVHGLPDTALGS
+2551 PVLVHGLPDTALGT

-2570 GGPGRFTAALAEAHV
+2570 GGPARFTAALAEAHV
-2585 HGVAVDWDT
+2585 HGVPVDWDT
-2594 VFPGAGHVDL
+2594 VFPGARRVDL

-2611 ERFWLEGTEASGD
+2611 ERFWLEGTEAAGD
-2624 VASAGLDGADHPLF
+2624 MASAGLDAAGHPLL
-2638 GAAVTLAASDDHLF
+2638 GAMVTVAASDDHLF
-2652 TGRLSLSAQPWLA
+2652 TGRLSVTAQPWLA
-2665 DHAVAGTAL
+2665 DHAVAGTVL

-2685 HAGLRTGHPHLE
+2685 HAGLQTGHGHLE
-2697 ELTLEAPLALPARG
+2697 ELTLEAPLVLPERG
-2711 AVQVQL
+2711 GVQVQL

-2735 SAQETGEPWTRH
+2735 SAQESGEPWTRH
-2747 ATGVLSTTPATA
+2747 ATGVLSATPATSPA
-2759 PAAATGGTWPPAGAE
+2759 PATTGGPWPPAGAE
-2774 PVDLTGF
+2774 PLDLTGF
-2781 YDRLADAGL
+2781 YDRLTDAGL

-2811 EVALDADRQETAGR
+2811 EVGLDRDQQEAAGR

-2853 PFSWNGVSLH
+2853 PFSWNGVHLH
-2863 AGGARALRVRLS
+2863 TAGARDLRVRLS

-2889 AGRPVATVDSLALRP
+2889 AGLPVATVDSLALRP
-2904 LATGHLA
+2904 VATEHLA
-2911 HHDTLFAL
+2911 HRDTLFAL
-2919 DWVPAP
+2919 DWVAAP
-2925 AGEALPAGTPY
+2925 AGEPVPAGAVR
-2936 EVDTSDGVRPALAR
+2936 EVDTSAGVRAAVGQ

-2955 QDSLADAGEERLVLV
+2955 QGSLASPEDERLVFV

-2978 VRDLAGAAVWGL
+2978 VGDDIGDLAGAAVWGL

-3002 HLLDLDEDVDPAPY
+3002 HLLDLDENADPAPY
-3016 LTSPQPQLAVR
+3016 LTSAEPQLAVR
-3027 GGAARVP
+3027 GGSVRVP
-3034 RLLRARSGT
+3034 RLTRT
-3043 DAAGL
+3043 PAAPASEGL
-3048 SFTEGGTVL
+3048 SFAEGGTVL
-3057 VTGGTGVLGRAVARH
+3057 ITGGTGVLGRAVARH
-3072 LVTAHGVRHL
+3072 LVTVHGVRHL
-3082 LLASRSGGAG
+3082 LLASRSGGAE
-3092 DLVAELAELGAS
+3092 DLVAELAELGAAA
-3104 VTVAAC
+3104 TVAAC

-3115 EALAALLATLPAA
+3115 EALTVLLATIPAA

-3154 DAVLRPKTDA
+3154 EAVLRPKVDA
-3164 ARHLHELT
+3164 ARNLHELT
-3172 AGLDLSAFV
+3172 ADLDLSAFV

-3208 AQHRREQGLP
+3208 AQHRRSLGLP
-3218 GISLAWGLWAERSG
+3218 GLSLAWGLWAERSG
-3232 MTGALDAD
+3232 MTGALDAT
-3240 DVERINRGG
+3240 DVDRINRGG
-3249 VAALATE
+3249 VAPLATD

-3261 LDTAPSLDRA
+3261 LDTAPALDRA

-3284 ARARHEALP
+3284 TRARHEALP
-3293 PLLHALV
+3293 PLLHGLV
-3300 PAPPRRPASAPAA
+3300 PAPLRRTAGAPPAV
-3313 APVLDPEDLLPL
+3313 PVLDPEDLLAL

-3336 TSADRIDPDRKFLEL
+3336 SSADRIEPDRKFLEM

-3384 AALADHMRGE
+3384 ADLADHMRGE
-3394 LAAARAPQPRES
+3394 LAAARTPQTPE
-3406 APRPTPAQPL
+3406 PVRPPAPAQPI

-3443 PSFGTDGTDDAPAPV
+3443 PSFTADATDGAPAPV
-3458 RLSTAA
+3458 TLSGA
-3464 TTGDGSGDGSG
+3464 TGGSG
-3475 RTAGPALICL
+3475 GPALICL

-3515 PGYGEGERLP
+3515 PGYGEGEPLP

-3568 RHGNAPAALV
+3568 RGGAAPAGLV

-3588 ARPAFRSRMT
+3588 AQPAFRSRMT

-3606 SFGWMTDLRLTAM
+3606 AFGWMTDLRLTAM

-3627 AWRPTP
+3627 DWRPTA
-3633 TTVPTLLVRAGRS
+3633 TAVPTLLVRAGRS
-3646 LVDGDGHHASWPL
+3646 LVDGGGHHASWPL
-3659 PHTAADVPGDHFTMM
+3659 PHTAVDVPGDHFTMM
-3674 EDDAHAAATAVDHW
+3674 EDDARAAAAAVDHW
-3688 LTETTA
+3688 LTETVA